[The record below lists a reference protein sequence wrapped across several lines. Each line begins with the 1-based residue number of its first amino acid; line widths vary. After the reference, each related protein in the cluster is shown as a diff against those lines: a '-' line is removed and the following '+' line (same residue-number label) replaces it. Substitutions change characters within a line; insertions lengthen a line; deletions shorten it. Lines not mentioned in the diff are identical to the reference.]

1 MKKISLYVLI
11 AVLMAGIA
19 IICFHGTKSEG
30 ACPDCGVADVAM
42 AQAPRVDTLI
52 FVSEA
57 EVDSIPFIL
66 LKMNPETAVVTF
78 ADAVIP
84 SLNDSSVALCVEAA
98 FNGQLLKEFQSSNV
112 SGDYMI
118 DGVLHKGYRTPV
130 NTGFLATVDGVPFI
144 SSVSDYRQWL
154 NETHSNTTCMFHQVL
169 LVKDGQYVYSGRP
182 IKPTSR
188 NIYRAACILDDGSFV
203 VIQSKAVVQ
212 LRQFIL
218 SLMQLGVSDALYLD
232 MGGGWNYGW
241 YRETTQSMSVELFKN
256 KTPYQTNWLVVKA
269 KDSVIK

>member
-11 AVLMAGIA
+11 AVLMISVLVV
-19 IICFHGTKSEG
+19 CCYKTQSEG
-30 ACPDCGVADVAM
+30 TCPDCRVEGEDM

-84 SLNDSSVALCVEAA
+84 SLNDSSIALCVEAA
-98 FNGQLLKEFQSSNV
+98 FTGELLEEFKSTNV
-112 SGDYMI
+112 AGDYMI
-118 DGVLHKGYRTPV
+118 DGVLHRGYHTPV

-144 SSVSDYRQWL
+144 SSVNDYRQWL

-182 IKPTSR
+182 IRPISK
-188 NIYRAACILDDGSFV
+188 NIYRAACILDDGIFV

-218 SLMQLGVSDALYLD
+218 SLMQLDVSDALYLD

-256 KTPYQTNWLVVKA
+256 KTPYQTNWLVVRA